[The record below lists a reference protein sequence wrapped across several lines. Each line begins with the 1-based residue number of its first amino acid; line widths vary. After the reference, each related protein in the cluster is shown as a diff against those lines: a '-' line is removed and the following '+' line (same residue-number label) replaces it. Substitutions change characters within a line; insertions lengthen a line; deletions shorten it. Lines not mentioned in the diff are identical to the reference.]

1 MTLPNTAMLSHT
13 TTIRVRYADTD
24 QMGIVYY
31 AKYLEYFEVARTE
44 FLREMGLPYRSL
56 EEAGY
61 LLPVADA
68 SIKYFKGATYDD
80 DLLVTASLEP
90 QNSPRLPISYSIRRV
105 SDDALIAEGATTLVF
120 TDKRSGRPVRPPKAY
135 LDAVGK

>member
-1 MTLPNTAMLSHT
+1 MLSHT

-44 FLREMGLPYRSL
+44 FLRMMGLPYRSL
-56 EEAGY
+56 EESGY
-61 LLPVADA
+61 MLPVADA
-68 SIKYFKGATYDD
+68 SVKYFKGATYDD

-90 QNSPRLPISYSIRRV
+90 QNSPRLPITYTIRRA
-105 SDDALIAEGATTLVF
+105 SDDALIAEGSTTLVF
-120 TDKRSGRPVRPPKAY
+120 TDKQTGRPVRPPKSY

>member
-1 MTLPNTAMLSHT
+1 MLSHT

-44 FLREMGLPYRSL
+44 FLRMMGLPYRSL
-56 EEAGY
+56 EESGY
-61 LLPVADA
+61 MLPVADA
-68 SIKYFKGATYDD
+68 SVKYFKGATYDD

-90 QNSPRLPISYSIRRV
+90 QNSPRLPITYTIRRA
-105 SDDALIAEGATTLVF
+105 SDDALIAEGSTTLVF
-120 TDKRSGRPVRPPKAY
+120 TDKHTSRPVRPPKQY
-135 LDAVGK
+135 LDAVGL